1 MNYGL
6 QLYSVRDVAEK
17 DIELAMKETA
27 AMGYSFVEFAGFQ
40 GKTPEEIKSY
50 LDKYSLG
57 VSGTHT
63 GIDQLTDEKF
73 DETVRAHKV
82 IGCENIIIP
91 GADLSTKEK
100 VDAFIDRVNVLIPRL
115 AKEGIKL
122 HFHNHSSEWLPNEDG
137 VVAEYEFF
145 NRTELGLEIATYW
158 AFNAGKDA
166 LQVLDEFKGRV
177 SVIHLKDG
185 LKGGKGLS
193 LGQGEARAAQVRK
206 KAIEM
211 GLTIVVESEGLDP
224 TGLEEVR
231 RWIDFLKE
239 EDKKG

>member
-1 MNYGL
+1 MKYGL

-40 GKTPEEIKSY
+40 GKTAEEIKEL
-50 LDKYSLG
+50 LDKYNLS

-63 GIDQLTDEKF
+63 GVDQLSDDNF
-73 DETVRAHKV
+73 DATVKAHKI

-91 GADLSTKEK
+91 GTDLSTKEN
-100 VDAFIDRVNVLIPRL
+100 VDKFIDRVNELIPRL
-115 AKEGIKL
+115 EKEGLKL
-122 HFHNHSSEWLPNEDG
+122 HYHNHSSEFKPNDDG
-137 VVAEYEFF
+137 VIAEYELF
-145 NRTELGLEIATYW
+145 NRTDIGLEIDTYW
-158 AFNAGKDA
+158 AWNADKDPLA
-166 LQVLDEFKGRV
+166 VLDEFKGRV

-185 LKGGKGLS
+185 VKGGKGLS
-193 LGQGEARAAQVRK
+193 LGQGDANAAEVRR

-224 TGLEEVR
+224 TGLEEVKR
-231 RWIDFLKE
+231 CIDFLKS
-239 EDKKG
+239 EDEK

>member
-1 MNYGL
+1 MKYGL

-17 DIELAMKETA
+17 DIEFAMKETA

-50 LDKYSLG
+50 LDKYNLG

-63 GIDQLTDEKF
+63 GVDQLSDENF

-82 IGCENIIIP
+82 IGCDNIIIP
-91 GADLSTKEK
+91 GTDLSTKEN
-100 VDAFIDRVNVLIPRL
+100 VDKFIDRVNELIPRL
-115 AKEGIKL
+115 EKEGMKL
-122 HFHNHSSEWLPNEDG
+122 HYHNHSSEFLPNEDG
-137 VVAEYEFF
+137 VVAEYELFS
-145 NRTELGLEIATYW
+145 RTKIGLEIDCYW

-166 LQVLDEFKGRV
+166 LQVLDEFGDRV

-193 LGQGEARAAQVRK
+193 LGQGEARAAEVRA
-206 KAIEM
+206 KAIAT
-211 GLTIVVESEGLDP
+211 GRTIVVESEGLDP
-224 TGLEEVR
+224 TGLEEVKR
-231 RWIDFLKE
+231 CIDFLKA
-239 EDKKG
+239 EDTK

>member
-1 MNYGL
+1 MKYGL

-40 GKTPEEIKSY
+40 GKTAEEIKEL
-50 LDKYSLG
+50 LDKYNLG

-63 GIDQLTDEKF
+63 GVDQLSDENF
-73 DETVRAHKV
+73 DETVKAHKT

-91 GADLSTKEK
+91 GTDLSTKEN
-100 VDAFIDRVNVLIPRL
+100 VDKFIDRVNELIPRL
-115 AKEGIKL
+115 EKEGLKL
-122 HFHNHSSEWLPNEDG
+122 HYHNHSSEFLPNEDG
-137 VVAEYEFF
+137 VVAEYELF
-145 NRTELGLEIATYW
+145 NRTNVGLEIDCYW

-185 LKGGKGLS
+185 VKGGKGLS
-193 LGQGEARAAQVRK
+193 LGQGDAKAAEVRK

-224 TGLEEVR
+224 TGLEEVKR
-231 RWIDFLKE
+231 CIDFLKE
-239 EDKKG
+239 EDKK

>member
-1 MNYGL
+1 MKYGL

-40 GKTPEEIKSY
+40 GKTAEEIKEF
-50 LDKYSLG
+50 LEKYNLG

-63 GIDQLTDEKF
+63 GVDQLSDENF
-73 DETVRAHKV
+73 DETVKAHKT

-91 GADLSTKEK
+91 GTDLSTKEN
-100 VDAFIDRVNVLIPRL
+100 VDKFIDRVNELIPRL
-115 AKEGIKL
+115 EKEGLKL
-122 HFHNHSSEWLPNEDG
+122 HYHNHSSEFLPNEDG
-137 VVAEYEFF
+137 VVAEYELF
-145 NRTELGLEIATYW
+145 NRTNIGLEIDCYW

-185 LKGGKGLS
+185 VKGGKGLS
-193 LGQGEARAAQVRK
+193 LGQGDAKAAEVRK

-224 TGLEEVR
+224 TGLEEVKR
-231 RWIDFLKE
+231 CIDFLKE
-239 EDKKG
+239 EDKK

>member
-1 MNYGL
+1 MKYGL

-17 DIELAMKETA
+17 DIELAMKEIS

-50 LDKYSLG
+50 LDKYNLG

-63 GIDQLTDEKF
+63 GVDQLSDENF

-91 GADLSTKEK
+91 GTDLSTKEN
-100 VDAFIDRVNVLIPRL
+100 VDKFIDRVNVLIPRL
-115 AKEGIKL
+115 AKEGLKL
-122 HFHNHSSEWLPNEDG
+122 HYHNHSSEFMPNEDG
-137 VVAEYEFF
+137 VVAEYELF
-145 NRTELGLEIATYW
+145 NRTEIGLEIDTYW

-166 LQVLDEFKGRV
+166 LQVLDEFGDRV

-193 LGQGEARAAQVRK
+193 LGQGDARAAEVRK
-206 KAIEM
+206 KAIAT
-211 GLTIVVESEGLDP
+211 GRTIVVESEGLDP
-224 TGLEEVR
+224 TGLDEVKR
-231 RWIDFLKE
+231 CIEFLTE
-239 EDKKG
+239 EDNND